1 MSCFSLPAIESAL
14 IWLVVVCV
22 IVGIVKILVPWI
34 LSLAGIGIDGN
45 VARIINL
52 IIIAVCIIAVIIVV
66 FWLLQCALG
75 GGFGMVRIR

>member
-1 MSCFSLPAIESAL
+1 MCFSLAAVENFL

-22 IVGIVKILVPWI
+22 VIGIVKILVPWI
-34 LSLAGIGIDGN
+34 LSLAGVGIDGN

-52 IIIAVCIIAVIIVV
+52 IIIAVVIIAVIIVV

-75 GGFGMVRIR
+75 GGFSMGRIR